1 MMDLNPLRLP
11 CRKSSIS
18 SVLVLQWRG
27 YIKLS
32 TSAFRLKQKVW
43 LIFCYSD
50 LSFFLKSLW
59 NYLRTLFALY
69 HIKHK
74 DSITCGYLVRCP
86 CWDLAQNRKPKETI
100 SNLVKTE
107 KLKKMWTCVL
117 KWISG
122 RNIFNLIWFLISM
135 CLVFIIIIIIINFD
149 NVVRNQTGLK
159 SFWLKIHLR
168 YNRWYNIIMLLRKKC
183 CQVLVLFYHG
193 SNLSR

>member
-11 CRKSSIS
+11 CRKLSIS

-27 YIKLS
+27 CIKLS
-32 TSAFRLKQKVW
+32 TSAFKLKQKVW
-43 LIFCYSD
+43 LIFCYFD

-74 DSITCGYLVRCP
+74 DSITCGYLIHCP

-100 SNLVKTE
+100 TKATRWKQKNK
-107 KLKKMWTCVL
+107 KKMWTCEL

-122 RNIFNLIWFLISM
+122 LNVFNLIWFLISM
-135 CLVFIIIIIIINFD
+135 CPVFIIII
-149 NVVRNQTGLK
+149 L
-159 SFWLKIHLR
+159 
-168 YNRWYNIIMLLRKKC
+168 
-183 CQVLVLFYHG
+183 
-193 SNLSR
+193 